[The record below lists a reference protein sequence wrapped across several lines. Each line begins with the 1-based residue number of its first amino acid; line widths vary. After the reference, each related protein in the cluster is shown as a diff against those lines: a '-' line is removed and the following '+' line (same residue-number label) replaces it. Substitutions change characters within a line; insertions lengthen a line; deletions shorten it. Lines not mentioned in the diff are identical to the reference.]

1 MNVSAAKINYS
12 SILSKAQEKK
22 QAKTQDVSFANL
34 LQSSGTTET
43 AAFQTYDVTS
53 SATQDQN
60 LNSLKFGSNLTYGYS
75 VDNSGYMG
83 SDFNKA
89 AGLPENF
96 KIHKSS
102 IDEIV
107 RFNNKTYLFTPSP
120 DQKPFENI
128 DVADTVKQYYKL
140 FNAVVHEGKET
151 YSQSDLE
158 ELPKGFSVNINQ
170 NRLARVIF

>member
-22 QAKTQDVSFANL
+22 QAKTQEVSFASLIQNTSAPGATAFKTYNL
-34 LQSSGTTET
+34 TSSG
-43 AAFQTYDVTS
+43 A
-53 SATQDQN
+53 QDQN
-60 LNSLKFGSNLTYGYS
+60 LNSLKFGSNQAYGYS
-75 VDNSGYMG
+75 VDNLGYMG

-107 RFNNKTYLFTPSP
+107 RFNNKTYLFL
-120 DQKPFENI
+120 PF
-128 DVADTVKQYYKL
+128 
-140 FNAVVHEGKET
+140 
-151 YSQSDLE
+151 
-158 ELPKGFSVNINQ
+158 
-170 NRLARVIF
+170 